1 MRERDLLRH
10 DPVGSDAAKA
20 KPQSFEWMT
29 HGVLHGGGFVAAVHH
44 AIGAL
49 LVIARS
55 IGVPIRLFHEFA
67 KAPGIAFAKQI
78 TGPLPAEN
86 VARRIAP
93 RRAAIGLIAGQE
105 IEEQARLTERPRA
118 STAAAPEYVA
128 KKLLGSSASQKVG
141 LIRR

>member
-1 MRERDLLRH
+1 ML
-10 DPVGSDAAKA
+10 
-20 KPQSFEWMT
+20 
-29 HGVLHGGGFVAAVHH
+29 HGVLDCSGFVAAVHH

-55 IGVPIRLFHEFA
+55 VGIPIRLFHEFT
-67 KAPGIAFAKQI
+67 KTSGIAFAKQI

-118 STAAAPEYVA
+118 STAPAPEYVA
-128 KKLLGSSASQKVG
+128 TKLLGSSA
-141 LIRR
+141 